1 MNVHRR
7 KAQFCV
13 RMRMLRNGIIA
24 LSLALVVH
32 GCAQSSASQGNAITE
47 TEKVVLPQIINKE
60 EKMKVEIWSDIMCP
74 FCYIGKR
81 HFEQAL
87 QQFADSNNLEIE
99 WKSFQLDPSI
109 PKPYTEGKSMYE
121 YLAERKGF
129 SLEQSK
135 QLHANVTD
143 MAARAGLKYD
153 FDKAVVANS
162 WDAHR
167 VIQLAKSKGLGDEIE
182 ERFFRA
188 YFTEGKDMADHATL
202 IALVKEVGLDEARV
216 KEVLA
221 SNEFEKEV
229 REDIQRAQ
237 QIGVTGV
244 PFFVFNDKYAV
255 SGAQPS
261 NVFLQTLQ
269 KSFEEW
275 RKENPTKKLEVIN
288 GAVCTREGECK

>member
-1 MNVHRR
+1 MKRLKN
-7 KAQFCV
+7 AT
-13 RMRMLRNGIIA
+13 LGLA
-24 LSLALVVH
+24 LALVVQ
-32 GCAQSSASQGNAITE
+32 GCAQSNASQGNVVVATE
-47 TEKVVLPQIINKE
+47 TVVTPQLINTE
-60 EKMKVEIWSDIMCP
+60 SKMKVEIWSDIMCP

-87 QQFADSNNLEIE
+87 QQFAESNNLEIE

-135 QLHANVTD
+135 QMHANVVQ
-143 MAARAGLKYD
+143 MAARAGLQYD

-167 VIQLAKSKGLGDEIE
+167 VIQLAKSKGLGDAIE
-182 ERFFRA
+182 ERFFEA
-188 YFTEGKDMADHATL
+188 YFTEGKDMADHTTL
-202 IALVKEVGLDEARV
+202 IQLAKEVGIEEARV

-229 REDIQRAQ
+229 KLDIQRAQ
-237 QIGVTGV
+237 QVGVTGV

-261 NVFLQTLQ
+261 NVFLETLQ
-269 KSFEEW
+269 KSFGEW
-275 RKENPTKKLEVIN
+275 SKENPTKKLEVIN
-288 GAVCTREGECK
+288 GAVCTPEGECK

>member
-1 MNVHRR
+1 
-7 KAQFCV
+7 
-13 RMRMLRNGIIA
+13 
-24 LSLALVVH
+24 
-32 GCAQSSASQGNAITE
+32 
-47 TEKVVLPQIINKE
+47 
-60 EKMKVEIWSDIMCP
+60 MKVEIWSDIMCP

-202 IALVKEVGLDEARV
+202 ITLAKEVGLDEARV

-229 REDIQRAQ
+229 RADIQRAQ

-288 GAVCTREGECK
+288 GAVCTPEGECK